1 MKRDDFLAGSLLAIV
16 GIGVVIGAVQLRIGT
31 PLHPQPGFFP
41 LLGGSALTLLAVILL
56 FQAALGRS
64 TGSEAFGKVGPPAI
78 MVVGM
83 CVYVAILEPAG
94 YVPATILIS
103 GVILRVLG
111 VRSWRD
117 ARRDQPGPI
126 GRHVCPVRP
135 APGNRPSGRRPGI
148 SRLGVRAWRP

>member
-1 MKRDDFLAGSLLAIV
+1 MKRDDLLAGSLLALV
-16 GIGVVIGAVQLRIGT
+16 GIAVVIGAVQLRIGT

-41 LLGGSALTLLAVILL
+41 LLGGGALTLLAAILL

-64 TGSEAFGKVGPPAI
+64 TGSEAFGKVGPPGI
-78 MVVGM
+78 MVAGM

-111 VRSWRD
+111 VRSWRT
-117 ARRDQPGPI
+117 
-126 GRHVCPVRP
+126 
-135 APGNRPSGRRPGI
+135 
-148 SRLGVRAWRP
+148 LGVSSLLLSVGTYVLFARLLGIDLPAGVLGLLG